1 MYAIVSPFFKTF
13 DDIWLTY
20 IIPDFLSWKIS
31 VWQIVTI
38 PFKENIEYWVILK
51 IQKTITSD
59 FDESKIK
66 SLISIHN
73 SFNFLSNY
81 RVELISWIA
90 RYYFS
95 VIHNSH
101 NLFFPKNLTAK
112 IINWKLDLTKIKEY
126 KYNYI
131 SNITLSKEQERAYK
145 EIVKSKNSKILFY
158 WLTWSWKTE
167 IYIKLI
173 QDYLEK
179 WKQTLFLI
187 PEIILTNQLSRK
199 IINVFW
205 NDVIIINSTITD
217 ATKTK
222 YWLDINSWNAKI
234 IIWTRSAIFYPFN
247 NLWLIIID
255 EEHDNSY
262 ISDSSPRYN
271 TIEVAN
277 KINEINWNKLI
288 LGSWTP
294 SINSMYKGVK
304 WEYKIINLLEKFT
317 W

>member
-1 MYAIVSPFFKTF
+1 MYVVISPFFKTF

-20 IIPDFLSWKIS
+20 FIPDFLVWEIKL
-31 VWQIVTI
+31 WQIVEI
-38 PFKENIEYWVILK
+38 PFKENIEFWVVIK
-51 IQKTITSD
+51 IQETININ

-66 SLISIHN
+66 SIISIHN
-73 SFNFLSNY
+73 DFIFLSKY
-81 RVELISWIA
+81 RLELISWIA
-90 RYYFS
+90 SYYLCT
-95 VIHNSH
+95 IHNSH
-101 NLFFPKNLTAK
+101 NLFFPKNLTTK
-112 IINWKLDLTKIKEY
+112 IKNWKLNLTKIKEY
-126 KYNYI
+126 KYTFNH
-131 SNITLSKEQERAYK
+131 NITLTKSQNKSYN
-145 EIVKSKNSKILFY
+145 EIKNSNNNKLLFY

-179 WKQTLFLI
+179 GMQTLFLI
-187 PEIILTNQLSRK
+187 PEIILSNQLSEK
-199 IINVFW
+199 IIKVFW
-205 NDVIIINSTITD
+205 KDVIIINSTISD

-234 IIWTRSAIFYPFN
+234 ILWTRSAIFYPFN

-277 KINEINWNKLI
+277 KITDLNWNKLV
-288 LGSWTP
+288 LASWTP
-294 SINSMYKGVK
+294 SVKTMFYWIKGKYEIV
-304 WEYKIINLLEKFT
+304 NLLEKYK
-317 W
+317 